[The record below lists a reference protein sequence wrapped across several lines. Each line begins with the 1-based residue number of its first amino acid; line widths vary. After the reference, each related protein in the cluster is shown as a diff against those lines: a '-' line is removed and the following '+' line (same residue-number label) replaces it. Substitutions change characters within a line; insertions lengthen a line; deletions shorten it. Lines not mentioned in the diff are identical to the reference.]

1 MSFWSWQRQLNLRK
15 QDGGMA
21 GQVTVITDT
30 SVLIN
35 FLVIEKVGLLASL
48 PGTQCE
54 VLQVPET
61 GDSLIVS
68 F

>member
-1 MSFWSWQRQLNLRK
+1 MP
-15 QDGGMA
+15 

-35 FLVIEKVGLLASL
+35 FLVIDKVGLLASL

-61 GDSLIVS
+61 GDSLIMS